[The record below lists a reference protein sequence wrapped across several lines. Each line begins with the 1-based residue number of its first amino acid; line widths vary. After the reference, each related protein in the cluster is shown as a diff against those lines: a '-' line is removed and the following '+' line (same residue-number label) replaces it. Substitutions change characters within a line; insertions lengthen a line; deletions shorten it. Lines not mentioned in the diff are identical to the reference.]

1 MRQVKMAQN
10 PQAEL
15 ANMLQN
21 NPATSMIHQ
30 ALQGGQNLEQIARR
44 MAQQEGIDINQL
56 LNQLGGT

>member
-1 MRQVKMAQN
+1 MRQIKMAQN

-21 NPATSMIHQ
+21 NPATSTIHQ
-30 ALQGGQNLEQIARR
+30 ALQGGQNLEQIARQ